1 MRILHIVINSFTHDS
16 RVLKSA
22 RAAKSVARAVR
33 VFALHEHGLD
43 ENEENDG
50 IEVRRFRLK
59 TRPWPRYFPLQVLKY
74 CELWFRMRK
83 EGFRW
88 RPDIVH
94 AHDLNALPIG
104 RAIATHTGARL
115 IYDSHELWIGQQA
128 RNTYKRPI
136 RILMDAVEVYFARKA
151 DEIVTVSPGIARILE
166 NRLGKAAVHV
176 VRNVPD
182 RWKKTGPDQLR
193 LRYELDIPRD
203 KRVILYQGNLAADG
217 RVECL
222 LEAYSNLKSRDA
234 VLVFMGSGAMSA
246 LLRTESRQQ
255 KYRNGLYHLE
265 AVAPADMP
273 YYSSD
278 ADIGVV
284 PVPDTC
290 LSYRLSLPNKLFES
304 IQGGLSVVASD
315 LPEIKRVIQEYK
327 LGLIY
332 RAGDPVELAN
342 ALDDL
347 LQNRALLDT
356 CRDNADKAAKMLNW
370 ENEQQILLKIYQSLA
385 S

>member
-1 MRILHIVINSFTHDS
+1 MRILHIVINPFTHDS

-22 RAAKSVARAVR
+22 RAAKSVAGAVR

-43 ENEENDG
+43 ENEENEG

-59 TRPWPRYFPLQVLKY
+59 TRPWPRYLLIQILKY
-74 CELWFRMRK
+74 CELLFRMRR
-83 EGFRW
+83 EGIRW

-104 RAIATHTGARL
+104 CAIATRTGARL

-128 RNTYKRPI
+128 RNTYIQPI
-136 RILMDAVEVYFARKA
+136 RMLMDAVELYFSRKA

-166 NRLGKAAVHV
+166 KRLGITTVHV

-182 RWKKTGPDQLR
+182 RWKKTGPDQLK
-193 LRYELDIPRD
+193 LRHALDIPRD

-222 LEAYSNLKSRDA
+222 LEAYLNLKSRDA

-246 LLRTESRQQ
+246 LLRTESRQP

-284 PVPDTC
+284 PVPDAC

-304 IQGGLSVVASD
+304 IQGGLSIVASD
-315 LPEIKRVIQEYK
+315 LPEIRRVIEEYK

-332 RAGDPVELAN
+332 KAGDATELSN

-347 LQNRALLDT
+347 LQNRVLLNR
-356 CRDNADKAAKMLNW
+356 CRDNADKAAKILNW
-370 ENEQQILLKIYQSLA
+370 ENEQRILLKIYQSLA